1 MTEKPPWRVA
11 IEQFERS
18 IGAPLEEFIQTDE
31 FADMA
36 ARAAKSQT
44 QIQQEIGTGTSQWL
58 HAMGLPTATDIAELR
73 AEIGELRKEVRSLA
87 ERLVPAETAP
97 AETAPAET
105 APAETAPA
113 ETAPADK
120 AAPAKKTTAKKAS
133 AKKATAKKTAAK
145 KATAKKAAAK
155 LATPSAKPAAKRTQ
169 TARGRAK
176 SE

>member
-18 IGAPLEEFIQTDE
+18 IGAPLEEYIKTDD

-36 ARAAKSQT
+36 ARAAKGQA

-73 AEIGELRKEVRSLA
+73 AEIAELRKEVRSLA
-87 ERLVPAETAP
+87 RGARPGQEGPGQDGPGWRGRPDGPGSGTDGQARTGQ
-97 AETAPAET
+97 
-105 APAETAPA
+105 
-113 ETAPADK
+113 
-120 AAPAKKTTAKKAS
+120 AKKPANKAGRQEGVGQEGSGKAGHSS
-133 AKKATAKKTAAK
+133 AR
-145 KATAKKAAAK
+145 
-155 LATPSAKPAAKRTQ
+155 PAAKRTQ

-176 SE
+176 PE

>member
-1 MTEKPPWRVA
+1 VNEKPPWRVA

-18 IGAPLEEFIQTDE
+18 IGAPLEEFVKTDE

-36 ARAAKSQT
+36 ARAAKSQA

-58 HAMGLPTATDIAELR
+58 KAMGLPTAADIAELR
-73 AEIGELRKEVRSLA
+73 AEIAELRKEVRSLA
-87 ERLVPAETAP
+87 EGLAPAKTAP
-97 AETAPAET
+97 ATTAAAKTAPATT
-105 APAETAPA
+105 APA
-113 ETAPADK
+113 
-120 AAPAKKTTAKKAS
+120 TTVP
-133 AKKATAKKTAAK
+133 AKKATAK

-155 LATPSAKPAAKRTQ
+155 NVSAEKATAKRATSSARPAAKRTQ